1 MNIRTRLTLR
11 FILITAVILVMGS
24 VLIYFLSAEYRKE
37 DFYTRLLNK
46 ANNTAKLLI
55 EVDEVDTELLR
66 KIERDNPVSLPN
78 EKIIIYNYRDTV
90 LFSTDEENAIQID
103 TALLDRI
110 RLDDEVT
117 YTQGDYEVL
126 GFLFKGQYDR
136 FVVIAAASD
145 IYGYKRLK
153 NLIFILFIVFV
164 ISIVIVS
171 ISGWFYAGR
180 ALQPIAKVV
189 QQVDEISISSLN
201 LRVDE
206 GNGQDEIAKLAQTF
220 NSMLSRLETSFMA
233 QKNFISNAS
242 HELRTPLTS
251 ITGQLEVTLL
261 NDRSPEEYKMVMNSV
276 LEDIKNLNHL
286 SNRLLLLA
294 QTSAGEREG
303 RMTPVRIDEIIW
315 QAKEELMKRRDGFK
329 IHIDLDANLDDD
341 SRLTIRGD
349 EQLIKTA
356 FSNIIDNGCK
366 YSPDK
371 TARVFIQASKDKVTI
386 QFTDNGMG
394 ISPVDIPNIF
404 EPFYRGTNTKN
415 IRGHGIGL
423 SMVKGIIKL
432 HKGTIELASSLG
444 SGTAVTVT
452 LPIHERNHLY

>member
-1 MNIRTRLTLR
+1 MNIRTKLTLR
-11 FILITAVILVMGS
+11 FILITAIIFLLAS
-24 VLIYFLSAEYRKE
+24 VLIYILSADYRRE

-55 EVDEVDTELLR
+55 EVDEVDTKLLL
-66 KIERDNPVSLPN
+66 KIEQDNPLSLPG
-78 EKIIIYNYRDTV
+78 EKIIIYNYRDTM
-90 LFSTDEENAIQID
+90 LFSTDKEKSIKID

-110 RLDDEVT
+110 RLEDEVRVE
-117 YTQGDYEVL
+117 QGDYEVL

-136 FVVIAAASD
+136 FVVVAAATD
-145 IYGYKRLK
+145 IYGFKRLK

-171 ISGWFYAGR
+171 ISGWIYAGK

-189 QQVDEISISSLN
+189 SRVDEISISSLN
-201 LRVDE
+201 VRVDE

-242 HELRTPLTS
+242 HELRTPLTA

-261 NDRSPEEYKMVMNSV
+261 NPRSPQEYRAVINSV
-276 LEDIKNLNHL
+276 LEDIKSLNLL

-294 QTSAGEREG
+294 QTSSEEREKK
-303 RMTPVRIDEIIW
+303 MAPLRIDELMW
-315 QAKEELMKRRDGFK
+315 QAKEDIIKHNEGFV
-329 IHIDLDANLDDD
+329 INIDLDPSLDDENK
-341 SRLTIRGD
+341 LTIRGD
-349 EQLIKTA
+349 EQLIRTA
-356 FSNIIDNGCK
+356 LANIIENGCK

-371 TARVFIQASKDKVTI
+371 TTDVFIQSSHFGLTILFKDK
-386 QFTDNGMG
+386 G
-394 ISPVDIPNIF
+394 IGIPPGEIPNIF

-415 IRGHGIGL
+415 VKGHGIGL

-432 HKGTIELASSLG
+432 HRGVIQLISNVN
-444 SGTAVTVT
+444 SGTTVAVN
-452 LPIHERNHLY
+452 LPTIH

>member
-11 FILITAVILVMGS
+11 FILITAIIFLMAS
-24 VLIYFLSAEYRKE
+24 VLIYLLSAEYRKE

-46 ANNTAKLLI
+46 ANNTAKLFI
-55 EVDEVDTELLR
+55 EVDEVDAELLR
-66 KIERDNPVSLPN
+66 RIEHDNPVSLPN
-78 EKIIIYNYRDTV
+78 EKIIIFNYQDTV
-90 LFSTDEENAIQID
+90 LFSTDEENVIRID

-110 RLDDEVT
+110 RLEEGVKF
-117 YTQGDYEVL
+117 TQGDYEVL

-153 NLIFILFIVFV
+153 NLIFILSIVFV

-180 ALQPIAKVV
+180 ALEPIAKVV
-189 QQVDEISISSLN
+189 RQVDEISIASLN
-201 LRVDE
+201 LRVDD
-206 GNGQDEIAKLAQTF
+206 GNGRDEIARLAQTF

-242 HELRTPLTS
+242 HELRNPLTS
-251 ITGQLEVTLL
+251 ITGQIEVTLL
-261 NDRSPEEYKMVMNSV
+261 NPRSPEEYKMVMSSV

-294 QTSAGEREG
+294 QTSAEERER
-303 RMTPVRIDEIIW
+303 RMAPIRIDEIMW
-315 QAKEELMKRRDGFK
+315 QVKEDFMKHREGFK
-329 IHIDLDANLDDD
+329 VNIDFDGNLDDEI
-341 SRLTIRGD
+341 RLTIWGD

-356 FSNIIDNGCK
+356 FANIIDNGCK
-366 YSPDK
+366 YSQDK
-371 TARVFIQASKDKVTI
+371 TTSIFIQESKFGLTI
-386 QFTDNGMG
+386 LFKDDG
-394 ISPVDIPNIF
+394 IGIPPGDIANVF

-432 HKGTIELASSLG
+432 HKGTINFLSNLG
-444 SGTAVTVT
+444 SGTTVTVNF
-452 LPIHERNHLY
+452 PISSTK